1 MSFWLSNRFKNC
13 DLSKVQVFMFINKII
28 LRILTG
34 KTPSNK
40 TPSLRKSTNMG
51 VWAVYTKSIIYK
63 RFLNRNKTF
72 KKIK

>member
-34 KTPSNK
+34 KK
-40 TPSLRKSTNMG
+40 HRQIKLHRLEKARI
-51 VWAVYTKSIIYK
+51 WAFGLFT
-63 RFLNRNKTF
+63 LNQLFIRGS
-72 KKIK
+72 